1 MIGQIKLI
9 IICGVY
15 SFPVSSHSLSQP
27 LVCEIFFR
35 TISQTCNSARKK
47 LTASTKFLWNI
58 SAYRCSVYNN
68 IPTWRNI
75 YGFSSIRFNHSGP
88 ILRRTFLSF
97 CLNYHMIVISII
109 ILLALLFY
117 LFYFSERMKRI
128 REIVARPII
137 GLTSIAIA
145 SVLFLVADYNGRYF

>member
-1 MIGQIKLI
+1 MAYI
-9 IICGVY
+9 
-15 SFPVSSHSLSQP
+15 VSSVFSHSLSQP

-47 LTASTKFLWNI
+47 LTASTNFLWNI

-88 ILRRTFLSF
+88 ILRQTFISF
-97 CLNYHMIVISII
+97 CLNIKFSLFLLQMWHYHMIVISII

-117 LFYFSERMKRI
+117 L
-128 REIVARPII
+128 
-137 GLTSIAIA
+137 
-145 SVLFLVADYNGRYF
+145 SVYLLLSYRLSALSNK